1 MDNSHPIIFQ
11 LVQLWGTRELDE
23 DEEKVC
29 HLIPVGGEVCSS
41 IYAED
46 TPDQMTHK
54 GTSKNPWLLPTK
66 PRDQAATQ
74 LKSRHA
80 APTKWE
86 RDRQAATRERWRRYG
101 ETPSKCL
108 QPEESFS
115 RLSERVPWGP
125 ARQSVSFIGSVMNL
139 LVEIR

>member
-1 MDNSHPIIFQ
+1 M
-11 LVQLWGTRELDE
+11 DE

-46 TPDQMTHK
+46 TPDQMTQK
-54 GTSKNPWLLPTK
+54 ETSKNPWLLPTK

-74 LKSRHA
+74 LKKSRHA

-86 RDRQAATRERWRRYG
+86 RDRQAARRERWRTYG
-101 ETPSKCL
+101 KTPSKCL

-115 RLSERVPWGP
+115 RLSEQVPWGP
-125 ARQSVSFIGSVMNL
+125 ARQPVSVIGSVTNL
-139 LVEIR
+139 LVKIRWLL